1 MKSVSKWLVKKN
13 ADGLYLL
20 YLFLFY
26 HLAKFY
32 SIESYLM
39 RRHFKQQY

>member
-1 MKSVSKWLVKKN
+1 MQMVYIYYIIFFFCFV
-13 ADGLYLL
+13 
-20 YLFLFY
+20 LFY

-39 RRHFKQQY
+39 RGYFKQQY

>member
-1 MKSVSKWLVKKN
+1 MKSLSKWLVKKMQMV
-13 ADGLYLL
+13 YI
-20 YLFLFY
+20 YYIIFLFY

-39 RRHFKQQY
+39 RGHFKQQY